1 MSIRK
6 ALASFLS
13 HGPTSRP
20 WRKRAGGGLSP
31 GRRPAQCR
39 FELLEPRFVL
49 DSTVVFNEIMY
60 HPAGASQSLEFIEL
74 YNQMAVDVD
83 VSGWRLSNGVEFT
96 FAEGTK
102 VPGRGYAVIAK
113 DPAALF
119 AATGVTALGAYGGEL
134 SNSGEQLALSDRN
147 SREMDVLTY
156 SDGDRWPVA
165 PDGTGVSLAK
175 INKDGASA
183 AVENWSSSVLVG
195 GTPGASNFDALQ
207 VSATALAINEI
218 APATDGQF
226 WFELVNHGTA
236 PVNLTGYVVASTD
249 GSQHTLTGP
258 TLAPGQ
264 YLAIT
269 EIELGFDASS
279 GDRIY
284 IVIPDGNSVVAAAMV
299 TNHLQGRSPDG
310 TGRFQ
315 FPDVATPGSA
325 NSFSFHDE
333 IVINEIMYHHLP
345 DPGTPATPGI
355 PPTPPTYATTELI
368 ALNKLWRYNAAGE
381 ALPAGWQTSAHAVGG
396 NWSQGAGLIG
406 FETGVVPAPGLN
418 TTLAEPQSV
427 SPFVRTYYFET
438 EFTFSAQ
445 ALADLDELRLRYVID
460 DGAVFY
466 INGVEVDPRFN
477 MQTGAIDST
486 TFAVGGPGD
495 AVLSEE
501 IVISASDLVVGTN
514 RFSVEVHQANLES
527 SDVMFGVQLIAAV
540 QTSPGNP
547 GTPGTPATV
556 ITENPQ
562 EWIELYNRSS
572 TETINLS
579 GWQFA
584 EAINYVF
591 PAGTLI
597 APGEYLVVANDAA
610 KLSAKYPLIR
620 VLGDF
625 SGGLNNNNDR
635 IVLIDAVGNTADE
648 VHYYE
653 NGRWASAADGDG
665 SSLELRNPDADNG
678 MGEAW
683 SASDESDSSTWASYT
698 YRGIAEASTVG
709 PDGVWQE
716 FILGLLDSGEVLLD
730 DISVLEFPGTA
741 SQLQLLVNGSFEFDN
756 LGGPASGWRIIGNH
770 RHSEVIVDADDPT
783 NQVLH
788 LVATGPTE
796 HMHNHAETT
805 LAAGRTIQN
814 GREYEISFRAKWIS
828 GTNLLNTRLYFN
840 RLPRTTP
847 IAHGADF
854 GTPGEQNS
862 VYESNIGPTYRE
874 FIHGPAVPSPGQ
886 PVVVTTFA
894 DDPARRGFDA
904 ALVCGQWRHVAERGN
919 GRRVPTACIPA

>member
-1 MSIRK
+1 M
-6 ALASFLS
+6 
-13 HGPTSRP
+13 
-20 WRKRAGGGLSP
+20 
-31 GRRPAQCR
+31 
-39 FELLEPRFVL
+39 
-49 DSTVVFNEIMY
+49 
-60 HPAGASQSLEFIEL
+60 
-74 YNQMAVDVD
+74 
-83 VSGWRLSNGVEFT
+83 
-96 FAEGTK
+96 
-102 VPGRGYAVIAK
+102 
-113 DPAALF
+113 
-119 AATGVTALGAYGGEL
+119 
-134 SNSGEQLALSDRN
+134 
-147 SREMDVLTY
+147 
-156 SDGDRWPVA
+156 
-165 PDGTGVSLAK
+165 
-175 INKDGASA
+175 
-183 AVENWSSSVLVG
+183 
-195 GTPGASNFDALQ
+195 
-207 VSATALAINEI
+207 
-218 APATDGQF
+218 
-226 WFELVNHGTA
+226 
-236 PVNLTGYVVASTD
+236 
-249 GSQHTLTGP
+249 
-258 TLAPGQ
+258 
-264 YLAIT
+264 
-269 EIELGFDASS
+269 
-279 GDRIY
+279 
-284 IVIPDGNSVVAAAMV
+284 
-299 TNHLQGRSPDG
+299 
-310 TGRFQ
+310 
-315 FPDVATPGSA
+315 
-325 NSFSFHDE
+325 
-333 IVINEIMYHHLP
+333 
-345 DPGTPATPGI
+345 
-355 PPTPPTYATTELI
+355 
-368 ALNKLWRYNAAGE
+368 
-381 ALPAGWQTSAHAVGG
+381 
-396 NWSQGAGLIG
+396 
-406 FETGVVPAPGLN
+406 VPAPGLN

-438 EFTFSAQ
+438 EFTLTAQ
-445 ALADLDELRLRYVID
+445 ALAALDELRLRHVID

-514 RFSVEVHQANLES
+514 RFSVEVHQANLDS

-584 EAINYVF
+584 EAIDYVF

-610 KLSAKYPLIR
+610 ELSAKYPLIR

-678 MGEAW
+678 IGEAW

-698 YRGIAEASTVG
+698 YRGIAQASTVG

-730 DISVLEFPGTA
+730 DVSVLEFPGTA
-741 SQLQLLVNGSFEFDN
+741 SQLQLLLNGSFEFDN

-783 NQVLH
+783 NQVLR

-814 GREYEISFRAKWIS
+814 GREYEISFRANGSAEPTCSIRGSTSTGSRERRPSRTAPIS
-828 GTNLLNTRLYFN
+828 ARRASKTPSTNQTSA
-840 RLPRTTP
+840 PP
-847 IAHGADF
+847 IASLFMVPRFQVPASRLSSRHLRTIQTAWFRCGF
-854 GTPGEQNS
+854 GMRS
-862 VYESNIGPTYRE
+862 M
-874 FIHGPAVPSPGQ
+874 A
-886 PVVVTTFA
+886 
-894 DDPARRGFDA
+894 ARGRA
-904 ALVCGQWRHVAERGN
+904 WQWC
-919 GRRVPTACIPA
+919 RVPTACIPA